1 MRSQIDKYLGKKIRN
16 LKDFNYGVI
25 TRYLTTI
32 PDIEL
37 SFDIFCKKQENF
49 KARLLNCYCIFTNFD
64 CRFLIILISSLT
76 VFDLM
81 ESTSYQELVD

>member
-1 MRSQIDKYLGKKIRN
+1 MTSQIDKYLRKKIRN
-16 LKDFNYGVI
+16 LKDFNCGVI

-49 KARLLNCYCIFTNFD
+49 RARLLNEFNTFK
-64 CRFLIILISSLT
+64 ISKS
-76 VFDLM
+76 
-81 ESTSYQELVD
+81 

>member
-1 MRSQIDKYLGKKIRN
+1 MTSQIDKYLRKKIRN

-49 KARLLNCYCIFTNFD
+49 KARLLK
-64 CRFLIILISSLT
+64 S
-76 VFDLM
+76 
-81 ESTSYQELVD
+81 

>member
-1 MRSQIDKYLGKKIRN
+1 MTSQIDNYLRKKIRN

-37 SFDIFCKKQENF
+37 SFDIFCKKQKNF
-49 KARLLNCYCIFTNFD
+49 KARLLNK
-64 CRFLIILISSLT
+64 
-76 VFDLM
+76 
-81 ESTSYQELVD
+81 